1 MVPSMASSIPDGA
14 SFAFD
19 VARTSLDEQL
29 GRIEALDGKAGILIA
44 AGGVLAGFLFGR
56 GSLLLDAPR
65 LIVGIA
71 AIALTSSLVFAL
83 LAFWTRR
90 YDLAPRPEALSQLM
104 EAREEWLRWRF
115 IPNVLNAI
123 AVNRRKLALKSAFLT
138 WAMVCLI
145 VAVLLLGG
153 YFIYAQ
159 FWNRVRL

>member
-1 MVPSMASSIPDGA
+1 MASPVPDGA

-19 VARTSLDEQL
+19 VARMALDEQL
-29 GRIEALDGKAGILIA
+29 RRIEALGKAGILIA

-71 AIALTSSLVFAL
+71 AITLTGSLVLAL

-90 YDLAPRPEALSQLM
+90 YDVAPRPQALSQLM
-104 EAREEWLRWRF
+104 AAREEWLRWRF

-138 WAMVCLI
+138 WALVSLI
-145 VAVLLLGG
+145 AAVLLLGG

>member
-1 MVPSMASSIPDGA
+1 MASPIPDGA

-19 VARTSLDEQL
+19 VARTTLEEQL
-29 GRIEALDGKAGILIA
+29 RRIEALDGKAGILIA

-90 YDLAPRPEALSQLM
+90 YDVAPRPEALSQLM
-104 EAREEWLRWRF
+104 AAREEWLKWRF

-138 WAMVCLI
+138 WALVSLI
-145 VAVLLLGG
+145 ATVLLLGG
-153 YFIYAQ
+153 YFIYAP
-159 FWNRVRL
+159 FWNRVRV

>member
-1 MVPSMASSIPDGA
+1 
-14 SFAFD
+14 
-19 VARTSLDEQL
+19 
-29 GRIEALDGKAGILIA
+29 
-44 AGGVLAGFLFGR
+44 
-56 GSLLLDAPR
+56 
-65 LIVGIA
+65 
-71 AIALTSSLVFAL
+71 
-83 LAFWTRR
+83 
-90 YDLAPRPEALSQLM
+90 M

-123 AVNRRKLALKSAFLT
+123 AVNRRKLAPKSAFLT